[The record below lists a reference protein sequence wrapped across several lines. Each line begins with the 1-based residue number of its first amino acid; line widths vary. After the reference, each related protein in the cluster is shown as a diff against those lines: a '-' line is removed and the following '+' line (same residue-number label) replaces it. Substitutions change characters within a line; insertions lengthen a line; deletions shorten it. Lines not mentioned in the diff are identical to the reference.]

1 MARRWEN
8 KFGTILNNLEKDIK
22 KKNKRRE
29 CNDLETPIIQR
40 FCGSI
45 WATAKGCMVY
55 VIPERKFTLPYEIK
69 EDMQEKMK
77 SISLSVMGGDKK
89 ELVFDGV
96 TSRGDFK
103 KIFVFHAMGAYPIEK
118 VYLDARLVK
127 KFGDVDKLY
136 FASEGRCL
144 SPVGI
149 FKRGQ
154 LVGVVMPLRVY

>member
-1 MARRWEN
+1 MARYMEN
-8 KFGTILNNLEKDIK
+8 KFGTILKDLEKDIK
-22 KKNKRRE
+22 KKKKTN
-29 CNDLETPIIQR
+29 NDLRTPIIQR
-40 FCGSI
+40 FDGDI
-45 WATAKGCMVY
+45 WASAKGSMVY
-55 VIPERKFTLPYEIK
+55 VIPEDKFTLPYEIK
-69 EDMQEKMK
+69 EDMQEEIK
-77 SISLSVMGGDKK
+77 SIFLSVIGGDKK

-96 TSRGDFK
+96 TSRRDFK

-136 FASEGRCL
+136 FTSEGRCL

-154 LVGVVMPLRVY
+154 LIGVVKPLRVA